1 MTSTINYAQFANYE
15 INLGR
20 NIGDEVNAIT
30 ADAVIEYLSF
40 LTDEFNHNVKVQTIA
55 GKTEETFYITFGGS
69 NMDQPTMTRF
79 ASDMARHFSQAAV
92 PMRKGG
98 FIGVMGVAE
107 ENKTLDWCDSWS
119 EFNAEYFQTI

>member
-20 NIGDEVNAIT
+20 NIGDEVNAISSESVIEFLSL
-30 ADAVIEYLSF
+30 ADA
-40 LTDEFNHNVKVQTIA
+40 FNHNVKVQTIA

-79 ASDMARHFSQAAV
+79 ATTMARHFNQAAV